1 MKHTPGPWF
10 IAKHGPRFR
19 IIRARGG
26 QEIARSV
33 KSQYFDLRPDEE
45 QQSNLRLLAAAPK
58 MLAALEKA
66 AEFIRDQYECLEAQA
81 LEGGYLDKK
90 AQPIWTIISEAIAE
104 ARSGESDSQ

>member
-45 QQSNLRLLAAAPK
+45 QQSNLQLLAAAPK
-58 MLAALEKA
+58 MLAALEKVS
-66 AEFIRDQYECLEAQA
+66 EFIRHEYMCLDPE
-81 LEGGYLDKK
+81 EGRYIAKV
-90 AQPIWTIISEAIAE
+90 AEPIWNVLCEAIAE
-104 ARSGESDSQ
+104 ARSGESAAQ